1 MCDKIIIS
9 LILRS
14 KIMDKNK
21 LQKFR
26 RLLLKKRSQILERYL
41 KKEETEK
48 VLTEQ
53 SAEPR
58 DLEEYANIDIT
69 EEILAQLSDVEIEIL
84 KAIDDA
90 LERIGNKSYGICE
103 VCGKEIEEERLEAVP
118 WTTLCIQHAKE
129 QEPFQSTPDLRYKEY
144 FDNLS
149 VREKPASKEEV
160 GEL

>member
-1 MCDKIIIS
+1 
-9 LILRS
+9 
-14 KIMDKNK
+14 MDKNK
-21 LQKFR
+21 LQKFK

-58 DLEEYANIDIT
+58 DLEEYANITIT

-90 LERIGNKSYGICE
+90 LERIQNGTYGICE

-129 QEPFQSTPDLRYKEY
+129 QESLQSTPDLRYKEY

-149 VREKPASKEEV
+149 VKENPASKEEA